1 MDTLTTIFDNYSHF
15 QSSHSLRD
23 SINPLIVAILTAA
36 AAAVIRAIEK
46 HRMNKKR
53 KL

>member
-1 MDTLTTIFDNYSHF
+1 MDSLITVFDNFSQY

-23 SINPLIVAILTAA
+23 QINPLIVAILTAA

-46 HRMNKKR
+46 HRMKKNR
-53 KL
+53 KF